1 MEINFELYVQ
11 TLTEMVNRVLALPEV
26 KRIRIRDVVLERNG
40 AWPENIRQAAEKSWH
55 DVCSD
60 VDLCVCAEGI
70 PAGDRG
76 QYMQRMDRF
85 GFGRENCLGRAF
97 VPENNMWRLV
107 TKGGM
112 RYDFGFEFAES
123 EAVPVSFFQDVE
135 LSEETAL
142 WPMAQAECFWF
153 VQVQALG
160 KLFRR
165 DYLIAD
171 HLAHMN
177 LNETLVQQMVLR
189 DQKKGTNHHR
199 YGDGEARI
207 YEKYLSVCPLC
218 TGDDSHDRIAK
229 KLYAAAAAFDELMA
243 HFEPAWEARTP
254 LFMELWQCYARQ
266 A

>member
-1 MEINFELYVQ
+1 MEINFEKYVQ
-11 TLTEMVNRVLALPEV
+11 ALSETVRRAFSLPEV
-26 KRIRIRDVVLERNG
+26 KHIRIRDVVLMRNDALTDG
-40 AWPENIRQAAEKSWH
+40 IRWAAEKSWH

-70 PAGDRG
+70 PAEDRG
-76 QYMQRMDRF
+76 RYTQWMERF
-85 GFGRENCLGRAF
+85 GFGRADCLGRFF
-97 VPENNMWRLV
+97 VPDNSMWRLV
-107 TKGGM
+107 TLAGM
-112 RYDFGFEFAES
+112 RYDFGFKFIDSPSTARFSFPET
-123 EAVPVSFFQDVE
+123 EARQ
-135 LSEETAL
+135 EETL
-142 WPMAQAECFWF
+142 WPMESAERFWF

-177 LNETLVQQMVLR
+177 LNETLVQQMIVR

-199 YGDGEARI
+199 YGDGEERI

-229 KLYAAAAAFDELMA
+229 KLYAAEAAFDELML

-254 LFMELWQCYARQ
+254 LFTELWQCYALWV
-266 A
+266 

>member
-1 MEINFELYVQ
+1 MEINFEKYVQ
-11 TLTEMVNRVLALPEV
+11 ALSETVRRAFSLTEV
-26 KRIRIRDVVLERNG
+26 KHIRIRDVVLERNG
-40 AWPENIRQAAEKSWH
+40 AWSETIRQAAEKSWH

-70 PAGDRG
+70 STADRAK
-76 QYMQRMDRF
+76 YMQRMERF
-85 GFGRENCLGRAF
+85 GFGREHCLGRAF

-107 TKGGM
+107 TLAGM
-112 RYDFGFEFAES
+112 RYDFGFEFIDSQNAAHLSFPET
-123 EAVPVSFFQDVE
+123 EARQEAS
-135 LSEETAL
+135 L
-142 WPMAQAECFWF
+142 WPMESAERFWF

-199 YGDGEARI
+199 YGDGEERV

-218 TGDDSHDRIAK
+218 SGDDSHDRIAK
-229 KLYAAAAAFDELMA
+229 KLYAAAAAFDELMV

-254 LFMELWQCYARQ
+254 LFTELWQCYALWV
-266 A
+266 

>member
-1 MEINFELYVQ
+1 MTFDDYIRTLSETVRRAFS
-11 TLTEMVNRVLALPEV
+11 LTEV
-26 KRIRIRDVVLERNG
+26 KHIRIRDVVLERNE
-40 AWPENIRQAAEKSWH
+40 ALKENIRQAAEKSWH
-55 DVCSD
+55 DMCSD
-60 VDLCVCAEGI
+60 VDLCICAEGI
-70 PAGDRG
+70 STADRAK
-76 QYMQRMDRF
+76 YMQRMERF
-85 GFGRENCLGRAF
+85 GFGREHCLGRAF

-107 TKGGM
+107 TLAGM
-112 RYDFGFEFAES
+112 RYDFGFEFIDSPCTARFSFPET
-123 EAVPVSFFQDVE
+123 EARQ
-135 LSEETAL
+135 ETTL
-142 WPMAQAECFWF
+142 WPTENAERFWF

-199 YGDGEARI
+199 YGDGEERI

-229 KLYAAAAAFDELMA
+229 KLYAAAVAFDELML

-254 LFMELWQCYARQ
+254 LFAELWRCYAWQ

>member
-1 MEINFELYVQ
+1 MEICFEQYVQ
-11 TLTEMVNRVLALPEV
+11 ALTETVNCALALPEV
-26 KRIRIRDVVLERNG
+26 EHIRIRDVVLMRND
-40 AWPENIRQAAEKSWH
+40 ARLEHIRKAAEISWH
-55 DVCSD
+55 DLYSD
-60 VDLCVCAEGI
+60 VDLCVKVRCRQDEKQACMRKME
-70 PAGDRG
+70 
-76 QYMQRMDRF
+76 RF

-107 TKGGM
+107 TRSGM
-112 RYDFGFEFAES
+112 RYDFGFEFAADETAPGFS
-123 EAVPVSFFQDVE
+123 LPETE
-135 LSEETAL
+135 LPQETAL
-142 WPMAQAECFWF
+142 WPMEQAERFWF

-189 DQKKGTNHHR
+189 DLKKGTNHHR
-199 YGDGEARI
+199 YGDGEARV
-207 YEKYLSVCPLC
+207 YEKYLSACPFC
-218 TGDDSHDRIAK
+218 TGDDSHDRIAR

-243 HFEPAWEARTP
+243 LFEPAWEARTP
-254 LFMELWQCYARQ
+254 LFTQLWQCYARQ